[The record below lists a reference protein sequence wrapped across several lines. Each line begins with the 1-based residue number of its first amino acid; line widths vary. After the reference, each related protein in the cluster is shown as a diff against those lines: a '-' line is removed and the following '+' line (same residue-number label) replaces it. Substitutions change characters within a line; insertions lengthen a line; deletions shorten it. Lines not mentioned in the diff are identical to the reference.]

1 MGGNTSWSSVRG
13 TEERRNK
20 CADLRENIIDTHD
33 AVRPGGTAVVHH
45 GGVALHPDPAAQ
57 L

>member
-1 MGGNTSWSSVRG
+1 MRG
-13 TEERRNK
+13 TEERARRETNA
-20 CADLRENIIDTHD
+20 ADLRENIIDTHD